1 MRDADASHRGWYIV
15 VQSMYWTVGCIAM
28 VGFTWLS
35 SDWRHLMFLASLP
48 SMIGLALNY
57 MYLPESPRFC
67 VAAGREA
74 EAKVSV
80 ICWFE

>member
-1 MRDADASHRGWYIV
+1 
-15 VQSMYWTVGCIAM
+15 M
-28 VGFTWLS
+28 VGFTWMS

-48 SMIGLALNY
+48 SMIGLVLNY

-74 EAKVSV
+74 EAKVGV
-80 ICWFE
+80 